1 MITSRST
8 LSIEPEMAVLTV
20 AVGILIDNG
29 GRVLVTR
36 REKGTHQGGLWEFPG
51 GKVEPSETIAEALS
65 RELQE
70 ELGVLVEA
78 AEHFMVTD
86 HDYGDKQVKLDVY
99 RVTRWQGEARGLEG
113 QPLAWKLPVELVA
126 WPFPSAN
133 IPILKRLLAH

>member
-1 MITSRST
+1 
-8 LSIEPEMAVLTV
+8 MAVLTV

-36 REKGTHQGGLWEFPG
+36 RKTGTHQGGLWEFPG
-51 GKVEPSETIAEALS
+51 GKVEPSETIGEALS

-70 ELGVLVEA
+70 ELGVSVEA
-78 AEHFMVTD
+78 AEPYMVID

-113 QPLAWKLPVELVA
+113 QPLAWKLPVELVG
-126 WPFPSAN
+126 WPFPVAN
-133 IPILKRLLAH
+133 TPILERLLAH

>member
-1 MITSRST
+1 
-8 LSIEPEMAVLTV
+8 MAVLTV

-36 REKGTHQGGLWEFPG
+36 RKTGTHQGGLWEFPG
-51 GKVEPSETIAEALS
+51 GKVEPSETIDEALS

-70 ELGVLVEA
+70 ELGVSVED
-78 AEHFMVTD
+78 AEPYMVID

-113 QPLAWKLPVELVA
+113 QPLAWKLPVELVG
-126 WPFPSAN
+126 WPFPAAN
-133 IPILKRLLAH
+133 TPILERLLAH

>member
-1 MITSRST
+1 
-8 LSIEPEMAVLTV
+8 MAVLTV

-36 REKGTHQGGLWEFPG
+36 RKTGTHQGGLWEFPG
-51 GKVEPSETIAEALS
+51 GKVEPSETIDEALS

-70 ELGVLVEA
+70 ELGVSVEA
-78 AEHFMVTD
+78 AEPYMVID

-113 QPLAWKLPVELVA
+113 QPLAWKLPVELVG
-126 WPFPSAN
+126 WPFPAAN
-133 IPILKRLLAH
+133 TPILERLLAH